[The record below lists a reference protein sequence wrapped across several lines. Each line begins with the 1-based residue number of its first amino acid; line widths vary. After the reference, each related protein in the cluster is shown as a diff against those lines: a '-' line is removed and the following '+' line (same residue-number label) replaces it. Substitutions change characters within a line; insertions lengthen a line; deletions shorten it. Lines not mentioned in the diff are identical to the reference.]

1 MKKTLAIIFVIFLII
16 MIVLF
21 MNLRS
26 VQKNNLETKKF
37 NSTYEFYKKEDLCGI
52 DITTVINKAI
62 DNNEKFG
69 ILKDSS
75 GKYIPDNENSIN
87 IYVTMIINN
96 KTYPME
102 SIKEIGMESFTE
114 FFGEVKFKCSDIE
127 YHEKTG
133 KISKMV
139 FESIEY

>member
-1 MKKTLAIIFVIFLII
+1 MKKTLVIIFVIFIII
-16 MIVLF
+16 MSILF
-21 MNLRS
+21 MNLRT
-26 VQKNNLETKKF
+26 VQKSNLETKKF
-37 NSTYEFYKKEDLCGI
+37 NAGYEFYNKDDLCGI

-62 DNNEKFG
+62 DNNEKYE
-69 ILKDSS
+69 IQKDSS
-75 GKYIPDNENSIN
+75 GAYIPDNEYSVN

-114 FFGEVKFKCSDIE
+114 FFGEVKFKCTDIE

-133 KISKMV
+133 RISKMI
-139 FESIEY
+139 FESMEY